1 MLRIQ
6 NYKFYNTQID
16 DLIISDGDIV
26 NVTGVAGVGKT
37 VFLNWIY
44 NMATGQETVPSGC
57 TINRYSFDEIMFFN
71 GIADDDIT
79 LDTHTS
85 MFVAQK
91 VLLFEIGEGPIT
103 NLVKILS
110 WISYFSGLKNRPTII
125 FSTQGVKIDYPG
137 IKVVKLCQ

>member
-1 MLRIQ
+1 MLRIK

-16 DLIISDGDIV
+16 DLIIPDGDIV
-26 NVTGVAGVGKT
+26 NVTGVAGAGKT
-37 VFLNWIY
+37 TFLNWIY
-44 NMATGQETVPSGC
+44 NMLTGQEIIPNGC
-57 TINRYSFDEIMFFN
+57 IVSKYSFDEIMFFN

-79 LDTHTS
+79 LDTHAS
-85 MFVAQK
+85 MFAGQK
-91 VLLFEIGEGPIT
+91 VLLFEIEECPVA

-110 WISYFSGLKNRPTII
+110 WISYFSGLKNKPTII